1 MKEVKEIRVNIPKG
15 YEIDEENSSFQ
26 CIKFKKV
33 KQVNTWDD
41 LDLEKVEGFYIDT
54 QCSLKDVI
62 MKRGD
67 GNRNLFLSKKYAK
80 AALAMAKFSQLIKY
94 YGGEITSKE
103 WEDDYTMKYTI
114 IGTTGICRDV
124 KVQGSTSARCLFAFH
139 TREDRDRFIQY
150 PENKQLVK
158 DFYMMD

>member
-1 MKEVKEIRVNIPKG
+1 MKEVKEIRVNIPEG

-33 KQVNTWDD
+33 KQVNTWND
-41 LDLEKVEGFYIDT
+41 LDLEKVKGFYMDT
-54 QCSLKDVI
+54 HCS
-62 MKRGD
+62 
-67 GNRNLFLSKKYAK
+67 FLSKKYAK

-103 WEDDYTMKYTI
+103 WEDDYTMKYTL

-124 KVQGSTSARCLFAFH
+124 KLAGSTSARCLFAFH
-139 TREDRDRFIQY
+139 TREDRDRFIKY
-150 PENKQLVK
+150 EENKQLVK